1 LADQNSPNNPP
12 AAPDGELLDRYL
24 AGETTEAE
32 TAMVRRYFMAHP
44 DAARRLQRHLDAIE
58 AAESRPAPPGAE
70 SLARL
75 RERMKDP
82 PSLEGAVAPSSSVR
96 TRQRPNS
103 KQVMRY
109 ALAAAAVLVV
119 AVALS
124 FGPQAVVRHR
134 LAAGGVAPR
143 MYATAPR
150 ERAELLL
157 SDGTRVRLAPG
168 SRLRIDADFGVDR
181 RDVQLDGLAYFDV
194 VHDRGRPFTVFAGN
208 ASAMDLGTQF
218 VVRAYPEDSAVQ
230 VAVRSGAVVLSGVGR
245 LGSGD
250 VGQLQSDGHVRRWHT
265 ASMDSLLDL
274 FNGRLAYRD
283 APLGRVLQDI
293 HRWYD
298 LDARVADPTIAAL
311 PFTGVLTEES
321 SGAVIDRVAAT
332 LGLTVAHDSTGVVL
346 HAVAGRT
353 PRAGTSMRRRARLAE
368 PSPIPERR

>member
-1 LADQNSPNNPP
+1 
-12 AAPDGELLDRYL
+12 
-24 AGETTEAE
+24 
-32 TAMVRRYFMAHP
+32 MVRRYFMAHP

-58 AAESRPAPPGAE
+58 GTDSRPAPPGAG

-75 RERMKDP
+75 RERMKEA
-82 PSLEGAVAPSSSVR
+82 PSLNAPASPANPGRIRQAAGA
-96 TRQRPNS
+96 
-103 KQVMRY
+103 KQYLRY
-109 ALAAAAVLVV
+109 GLAAAAVLVI

-124 FGPQAVVRHR
+124 FGPQAVVRRR
-134 LAAGGVAPR
+134 LAMGGATPR
-143 MYATAPR
+143 VYTTAPR

-168 SRLRIDADFGVDR
+168 SRLRIDVDFGVDR
-181 RDVQLDGLAYFDV
+181 RDVHLDGLAYFDV
-194 VHDRGRPFTVFAGN
+194 VHDGRRPFTVFAGN
-208 ASAMDLGTQF
+208 ASAEDLGTQF
-218 VVRAYPEDSAVQ
+218 VVRAYPEDSSVQ

-245 LGSGD
+245 LGTGD

-265 ASMDSLLDL
+265 ASMDSLLDV
-274 FNGRLAYRD
+274 FSGRLAYRD

-298 LDARVADPTIAAL
+298 VDARVADPKIAAL

-332 LGLTVAHDSTGVVL
+332 LGLTVEHDSTGVVL
-346 HAVAGRT
+346 HAVPGRT
-353 PRAGTSMRRRARLAE
+353 PRAATPTKRRARLAE